1 MKNINKI
8 IFPLF
13 IFLVFLFLVIYDD
26 LFIDN
31 AIIREKAIISDIF
44 YYLVHIGLL
53 ISGAHLLN
61 VFLRIFFWDTIITK
75 AIKGKVP
82 RLLIHFFSLLIYLF
96 TILIIINQIFGKSL
110 TAIWATSGVLA
121 LVLGFA
127 LRNMILDLFTGL
139 AVNIER
145 PYQIGDWI
153 ELNTNN
159 SKPDIAG
166 QVVDINWRA
175 TRLRTEEEK
184 IVIIPNSL
192 MNEFVVYNYSSPDDK
207 IRFETVVPIDYSV
220 PIEQAKTILYSGA
233 KKVLTE
239 KGFFT
244 EPEPNIIVSEMNE
257 FGIIYLVRYWIN
269 PWRGIYPTNARSVVN
284 NSILDYMYLSGLR
297 PSFPKEE
304 VYYSRQMP
312 KSVDFESSDFKK
324 NIIKTVSIF
333 STLTD
338 EERSELSDK
347 IVQKNFCEG
356 NTVIKMNEEG
366 DSMFVLSE
374 GLLDIRI
381 GPDGTNSKKVGDI
394 YPGNFFGE
402 MSLLTGE
409 RRSATITAVKDSIIF
424 EIKKEHVK
432 DIFRK
437 KPEIL
442 KDITKL
448 VAERREQNIN
458 TLENSDN
465 SSGQENSKTF
475 AQNLL
480 NKINSFFLNA

>member
-1 MKNINKI
+1 MRNINTI

-13 IFLVFLFLVIYDD
+13 IFLVFVFLVIYDD
-26 LFIDN
+26 LFIN
-31 AIIREKAIISDIF
+31 SEKIQEIWILSDVLF
-44 YYLVHIGLL
+44 YIVHIGLL
-53 ISGAHLLN
+53 ASGAHLLN
-61 VFLRIFFWDTIITK
+61 IFIKIFFWDGILAKT
-75 AIKGKVP
+75 IKGKVP
-82 RLLIHFFSLLIYLF
+82 RLLIHFFALLVYLF
-96 TILIIINQIFGKSL
+96 TVLIIINQVFGKSL
-110 TAIWATSGVLA
+110 TGIWATSGVLA

-139 AVNIER
+139 AVNIEQ
-145 PYQIGDWI
+145 PYKIGDWI
-153 ELNTNN
+153 EINTNN
-159 SKPDIAG
+159 VKPDIAG
-166 QVVDINWRA
+166 QVIDINWRA

-184 IVIIPNSL
+184 TVIIPNSL
-192 MNEFVVYNYSSPDDK
+192 LNEFVIFNYSSSDSK
-207 IRFETVVPIDYSV
+207 IRFETAIPIDYSV
-220 PIEQAKTILYSGA
+220 PIEQAKTILYTGA
-233 KKVLTE
+233 KKVLTDE
-239 KGFFT
+239 GFFT
-244 EPEPNIIVSEMNE
+244 EPEPNIIVSETNE

-269 PWRGIYPTNARSVVN
+269 PWKGIYPTNARGVVN

-304 VYYSRQMP
+304 VYYSRQLP
-312 KSVDFESSDFKK
+312 RNIDFESSGFKK
-324 NIIKTVSIF
+324 NIIKNVSLF
-333 STLTD
+333 NSLTE
-338 EERSELSDK
+338 EERSELSGK
-347 IVQKNFCEG
+347 IVQKSFDKG
-356 NTVIKMNEEG
+356 KTIIKMDEDG

-381 GPDGTNSKKVGDI
+381 GPDGSNSNKVGDI

-409 RRSATITAVKDSIIF
+409 KRSATITAVKDSIVF

-437 KPEIL
+437 NPEIL

-458 TLENSDN
+458 TLENPDISQ
-465 SSGQENSKTF
+465 QENSRNF

-480 NKINSFFLNA
+480 NRINSFFS

>member
-1 MKNINKI
+1 MRNINII

-13 IFLVFLFLVIYDD
+13 VFLVFVSLVIYDD
-26 LFIDN
+26 LFIN
-31 AIIREKAIISDIF
+31 SEKLKEIWILSDVLF
-44 YYLVHIGLL
+44 YIVHIGLL
-53 ISGAHLLN
+53 ASGAHLLN
-61 VFLRIFFWDTIITK
+61 IFIKIFFWDGILAKT
-75 AIKGKVP
+75 IKGKVP
-82 RLLIHFFSLLIYLF
+82 RLLIHFFALLVYLF
-96 TILIIINQIFGKSL
+96 TVLIIINQVFGKSL
-110 TAIWATSGVLA
+110 TGIWATSGVLA

-139 AVNIER
+139 AVNIEQ
-145 PYQIGDWI
+145 PYKIGDWI
-153 ELNTNN
+153 EINTNN
-159 SKPDIAG
+159 VKPDIAG
-166 QVVDINWRA
+166 QVIDINWRA

-184 IVIIPNSL
+184 TVIIPNSL
-192 MNEFVVYNYSSPDDK
+192 LNEFVIFNYSSSDSK
-207 IRFETVVPIDYSV
+207 IRFETAIPIDYSV
-220 PIEQAKTILYSGA
+220 PIEQAKTILYTGA

-239 KGFFT
+239 EGFFT
-244 EPEPNIIVSEMNE
+244 EPEPNIIVSETNE

-269 PWRGIYPTNARSVVN
+269 PWRGIYPTNARGVVN

-304 VYYSRQMP
+304 VYYSRQLP
-312 KSVDFESSDFKK
+312 RNIDFESSDFKK
-324 NIIKTVSIF
+324 NIIKNVSLF
-333 STLTD
+333 NSLTP
-338 EERSELSDK
+338 EERSELSGK
-347 IVQKNFCEG
+347 IVQKSFDKG
-356 NTVIKMNEEG
+356 KTIIKMDEDG

-381 GPDGTNSKKVGDI
+381 GPDGSNSKKVGDI

-409 RRSATITAVKDSIIF
+409 NRSATITAVKDSIVF

-437 KPEIL
+437 NPEIL

-458 TLENSDN
+458 TLDN
-465 SSGQENSKTF
+465 PDMSQQENSRNF

-480 NKINSFFLNA
+480 NRINSFFS

>member
-1 MKNINKI
+1 MKNIKKI

-13 IFLVFLFLVIYDD
+13 IFLVFVVLVIYDD
-26 LFIDN
+26 IFIN
-31 AIIREKAIISDIF
+31 AEAIKEFKLLSNVL
-44 YYLVHIGLL
+44 YYLAHIGLL

-61 VFLRIFFWDTIITK
+61 VLIRIFFWDTIISKT
-75 AIKGKVP
+75 IKGKVP
-82 RLLIHFFSLLIYLF
+82 GLLIHFFSLLVYLF
-96 TILIIINQIFGKSL
+96 TVLIIINQIFGQSL

-145 PYQIGDWI
+145 PYQIGDWVEI
-153 ELNTNN
+153 NTNN
-159 SKPDIAG
+159 AKPDIAG
-166 QVVDINWRA
+166 QVTDINWRA

-184 IVIIPNSL
+184 TVIIPNSL
-192 MNEFVVYNYSSPDDK
+192 MNEFVVYNYSSADGK
-207 IRFETVVPIDYSV
+207 IRFETVIPIDYSV
-220 PIEQAKTILYSGA
+220 PIEQAKTILFSGA
-233 KKVLTE
+233 RKVLTE

-304 VYYSRQMP
+304 IYYSRLQP
-312 KSVDFESSDFKK
+312 KTVDFESADFKQ
-324 NIIKTVSIF
+324 NIIKNVSLF
-333 STLTD
+333 SSLSDD
-338 EERSELSDK
+338 EKSELSSQ
-347 IVQKNFCEG
+347 IVQRSFCEG
-356 NTVIKMNEEG
+356 DTLIKMDEDG

-381 GPDGTNSKKVGDI
+381 GPDGSSSKKVGDI

-409 RRSATITAVKDSIIF
+409 KRSATITAVKDSIVY

-432 DIFRK
+432 ELFRK
-437 KPEIL
+437 NPEIL
-442 KDITKL
+442 KDITRL

-458 TLENSDN
+458 TLTSADQSASTQ
-465 SSGQENSKTF
+465 SSSNF

-480 NKINSFFLNA
+480 NRCRQFFS

>member
-1 MKNINKI
+1 MKNIKKI

-13 IFLVFLFLVIYDD
+13 IFLVFVVLVIYDD
-26 LFIDN
+26 IFIN
-31 AIIREKAIISDIF
+31 AETVKELKLLTNVL

-61 VFLRIFFWDTIITK
+61 VLIRIFFWDTIISKT
-75 AIKGKVP
+75 IKGKVP
-82 RLLIHFFSLLIYLF
+82 GLLIHFFSLLVYLF
-96 TILIIINQIFGKSL
+96 TILIIINQIFGQSL

-145 PYQIGDWI
+145 PYQIGDWVEI
-153 ELNTNN
+153 NTNN
-159 SKPDIAG
+159 AKPDIAG
-166 QVVDINWRA
+166 QVIDINWRA

-184 IVIIPNSL
+184 TVIIPNSL
-192 MNEFVVYNYSSPDDK
+192 MNEFVVYNYSSSDSK
-207 IRFETVVPIDYSV
+207 IRFETVIPIDYSV
-220 PIEQAKTILYSGA
+220 PIEQAKTILFSGA
-233 KKVLTE
+233 RKVLTE

-304 VYYSRQMP
+304 IYYSRQQP
-312 KSVDFESSDFKK
+312 RTVDFESNDFKQ
-324 NIIKTVSIF
+324 NIIKNVSLF
-333 STLTD
+333 NSLTD
-338 EERSELSDK
+338 DERSELAAQ
-347 IVQKNFCEG
+347 IVQKSYSEG
-356 NTVIKMNEEG
+356 DTLIKMDQDG

-381 GPDGTNSKKVGDI
+381 GPDGSSSKKVGDI

-409 RRSATITAVKDSIIF
+409 KRSATIMAVKDSIVF

-432 DIFRK
+432 EIFRK
-437 KPEIL
+437 NPDIL
-442 KDITKL
+442 KDITRL
-448 VAERREQNIN
+448 VAERRAHNIN
-458 TLENSDN
+458 ALETADQSKDSENSSN
-465 SSGQENSKTF
+465 F

-480 NKINSFFLNA
+480 NRCRQFFS

>member
-1 MKNINKI
+1 MKNIQRI

-13 IFLVFLFLVIYDD
+13 IFLVFILLVIYDD
-26 LFIDN
+26 IFIN
-31 AIIREKAIISDIF
+31 AAALKQLKLLADAM

-61 VFLRIFFWDTIITK
+61 VVIRIFFWDTLISKTIN
-75 AIKGKVP
+75 GKVP
-82 RLLIHFFSLLIYLF
+82 GLLIHFFSLLVYLF
-96 TILIIINQIFGKSL
+96 TILIIINQIFGQSL

-145 PYQIGDWI
+145 PYQIGDWVEI
-153 ELNTNN
+153 NTNN
-159 SKPDIAG
+159 AKPDIAG
-166 QVVDINWRA
+166 QVIDINWRA

-184 IVIIPNSL
+184 TVIIPNSL
-192 MNEFVVYNYSSPDDK
+192 MNEFVVFNYSSSDSK
-207 IRFETVVPIDYSV
+207 IRFETVIPIDYSV
-220 PIEQAKTILYSGA
+220 PIEQAKTILFSGA
-233 KKVLTE
+233 RKVLTE

-244 EPEPNIIVSEMNE
+244 KPEPNIIVSEMNE
-257 FGIIYLVRYWIN
+257 FGVIYLVRYWIN

-304 VYYSRQMP
+304 VYYSKQQP
-312 KSVDFESSDFKK
+312 KTVDFESGEFKE
-324 NIIKTVSIF
+324 NVIRNVSLF
-333 STLTD
+333 SSLTD
-338 EERSELSDK
+338 QERSELSSR
-347 IVQKNFCEG
+347 IVQKSYCEG
-356 NTVIKMNEEG
+356 DVLIKINEDG

-381 GPDGTNSKKVGDI
+381 GNDGVNSKKVGDI

-409 RRSATITAVKDSIIF
+409 KRSATITAVKDSIVF

-432 DIFRK
+432 ELFRK
-437 KPEIL
+437 NPEIL
-442 KDITKL
+442 KDITRL
-448 VAERREQNIN
+448 VAERRAHNIDA
-458 TLENSDN
+458 LESDQSAGEVNSVN
-465 SSGQENSKTF
+465 F

-480 NKINSFFLNA
+480 NRCKQFFS